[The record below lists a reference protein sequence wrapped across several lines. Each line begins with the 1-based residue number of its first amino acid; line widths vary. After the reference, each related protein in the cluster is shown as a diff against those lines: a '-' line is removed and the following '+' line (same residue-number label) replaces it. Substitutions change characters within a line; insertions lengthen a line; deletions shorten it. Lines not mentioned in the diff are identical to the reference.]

1 MAFSAA
7 LSSKEIEAPTGIKP
21 VVSRKEV
28 PFSRLSLYYPNA
40 MTTIKSFD
48 GEEFDAY
55 LSIPA
60 SGYGPGIVVLQEIF
74 GVNSYMRSIADWY
87 AAHGFVAIC
96 PDLFWRQ
103 GRNIEL
109 TDADWNRAIELYN
122 GLDEEKAVED
132 SAATLKFL
140 RRHPACTGRV
150 GAVGFCLGGNLAY
163 LLSVRFKPD
172 SAVGYYGVS
181 IEKSLG
187 EAPNLT
193 SPLMLH
199 IAGNDKFCPPEAQAA
214 IHDALGANQIVTLH
228 TYPGRDHAFGRVG
241 GEHYSQADAELAN
254 LRSLEFLV
262 RHLSGSGLA
271 TATQTLSTKWDEH
284 VKYEFATR
292 NTDDTLETMVADAY
306 VNHVPVMT
314 GGVGHDEL
322 REFYSK
328 RFIPQMPPDTGMTP
342 VSRTIGVDR
351 VVDEMVFEFTHTI
364 KMDWMLPK
372 VEPTGKHVKVALVV
386 IVHFRDGKL
395 AHEHIYW
402 DQASVLA
409 QLGLIDASALPVA
422 GVESA
427 AKVLDPSRPSNELM
441 NLGK

>member
-1 MAFSAA
+1 M
-7 LSSKEIEAPTGIKP
+7 
-21 VVSRKEV
+21 V
-28 PFSRLSLYYPNA
+28 
-40 MTTIKSFD
+40 TINSFD
-48 GEEFDAY
+48 GGEFDGY
-55 LSIPA
+55 LALPT

-74 GVNSYMRSIADWY
+74 GINKFVRDVAHWY

-96 PDLFWRQ
+96 PDLFWRLERGVQ
-103 GRNIEL
+103 LGYTE
-109 TDADWNRAIELYN
+109 ADWTKAIGFYQR
-122 GLDEEKAVED
+122 LDEAKAVED
-132 SAATLKFL
+132 SAAAMNFL
-140 RRHPACTGRV
+140 RRHPACNGRV

-172 SAVGYYGVS
+172 CAVGFYGVS
-181 IEKSLG
+181 IEKSLD
-187 EAPNLT
+187 EADNLA

-199 IAGNDKFCPPEAQAA
+199 IGGADKFCPPDAQAQ
-214 IHDALGANQIVTLH
+214 IHEALEGDPLVTIWK
-228 TYPGRDHAFGRVG
+228 YPGREHAFGRPG
-241 GEHYSQADAELAN
+241 GEHYHAADAELAS
-254 LRSLEFLV
+254 LRSLEFFVTQLA
-262 RHLSGSGLA
+262 GAGLA
-271 TATQTLSTKWDEH
+271 SAQQTLSSRWDDH

-292 NTDDTLETMVADAY
+292 NTDDTLETMVKDAY

-328 RFIPQMPPDTGMTP
+328 RFIPQMPADTSMTP

-351 VVDEMVFEFTHTI
+351 IVDEMVFEFTHTS
-364 KMDWMLPK
+364 KMDWMLPG
-372 VEPTGKHVKVALVV
+372 VEPTGKHVRVALVV

-409 QLGLIDASALPVA
+409 QLGLIDAEKLPVA

-427 AKVLDPSRPSNELM
+427 EKVLNPQLPSNTLM
-441 NLGK
+441 NR